1 MDRCRGHG
9 DQWGVYGYSL
19 GEACTKTP
27 DSGHD
32 SQATKSEVQKYFSIF
47 FFLFQY
53 LFIYLAASGLNC
65 GTWDILV
72 AECGIVFSCS
82 MWDLDPWPGSNSGPV
97 HWVCGVLATGPPG
110 NTLRFLLNQTNFD
123 SKPSSYVS
131 QGNPTE

>member
-1 MDRCRGHG
+1 VDRCRGHG

-82 MWDLDPWPGSNSGPV
+82 MWDLDPWPGIELRPRALGVWSLSHWTTREYPSFSFKSN
-97 HWVCGVLATGPPG
+97 
-110 NTLRFLLNQTNFD
+110 
-123 SKPSSYVS
+123 
-131 QGNPTE
+131 